1 MGAENMTAKEE
12 LMEKI
17 QNMTKDEWEMLM
29 VDSKLDK
36 NIIELL
42 ELIGKQRNWLQ

>member
-1 MGAENMTAKEE
+1 MTAKEE

-42 ELIGKQRNWLQ
+42 ELVGKQRGWLQ

>member
-1 MGAENMTAKEE
+1 MTAKEE

-17 QNMTKDEWEMLM
+17 QNITKDEWEMLM

-42 ELIGKQRNWLQ
+42 ELIGKQRGWLQ

>member
-1 MGAENMTAKEE
+1 MTAKEE
-12 LMEKI
+12 LMERI

-42 ELIGKQRNWLQ
+42 ELVGKQRGWLQ

>member
-1 MGAENMTAKEE
+1 MTAKEE

-42 ELIGKQRNWLQ
+42 ELIGKQRGWLQ